1 MKEQQLL
8 KLYQQIKTKY
18 DISPSESHSNIQ
30 SSILPESVLWRQVF
44 YLSSETK
51 ILTLSYNSKLYKVP
65 KGKFQGYKN
74 KLNKSNN

>member
-1 MKEQQLL
+1 MTSVHL
-8 KLYQQIKTKY
+8 TV
-18 DISPSESHSNIQ
+18 IQ
-30 SSILPESVLWRQVF
+30 TFSQAYFPKVFYGAKFF

-74 KLNKSNN
+74 KLNKSHN